1 MATPTAGITYLLN
14 NFFFNVRSSLPQ
26 IVKHRGKKVN
36 ILPCYYSVLEKN
48 KKSHGEQAVP
58 VPYRFTFLRY

>member
-48 KKSHGEQAVP
+48 KKKPWGTTDL
-58 VPYRFTFLRY
+58 RFGKY